1 MDNKFNLKVVRTL
14 TVPLSVQETLMKLYD
29 MAESGEWG
37 IDNSWDSFMEMAQT
51 IIRQETRNSY
61 LELDVHYVDDGE
73 GE

>member
-29 MAESGEWG
+29 MVESEWDP
-37 IDNSWDSFMEMAQT
+37 DNSWDNFMEIAQT
-51 IIRQETRNSY
+51 IIRQETFNSY

>member
-29 MAESGEWG
+29 MVESEW
-37 IDNSWDSFMEMAQT
+37 DPNNSWDNFMEIAQT
-51 IIRQETRNSY
+51 IIKQEPSNSY
-61 LELDVHYVDDGE
+61 LELDVHYVNDE

>member
-1 MDNKFNLKVVRTL
+1 MDKKFNLKVVRTL

-29 MAESGEWG
+29 MVESEWDP
-37 IDNSWDSFMEMAQT
+37 DNSWDNFMEIAQT

>member
-1 MDNKFNLKVVRTL
+1 MDNKINLEVVRTL
-14 TVPLSVQETLMKLYD
+14 TVPLSAQRVLMKLYD
-29 MAESGEWG
+29 LAESGWG

>member
-14 TVPLSVQETLMKLYD
+14 TVPSSAQDTLMKLYD
-29 MAESGEWG
+29 MAEDEWG
-37 IDNSWDSFMEMAQT
+37 IDNAWDSFLEMAQT

-61 LELDVHYVDDGE
+61 LELDVHYVDDEDE